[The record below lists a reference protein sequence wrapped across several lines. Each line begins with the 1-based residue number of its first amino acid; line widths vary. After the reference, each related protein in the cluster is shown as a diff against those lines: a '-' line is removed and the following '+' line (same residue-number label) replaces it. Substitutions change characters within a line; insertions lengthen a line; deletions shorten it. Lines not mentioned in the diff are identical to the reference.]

1 LGFVVCL
8 EPGVWNLGFFHG
20 LPFAGNVLLV
30 IPSEVEESLAIPSAV
45 AISSPLGI
53 A

>member
-20 LPFAGNVLLV
+20 LAFAGNVLLV